1 MSVISRFIYIEQS
14 TTTLQLQ
21 SRNIGPF
28 LFPENHS
35 TETYRFFLIWS
46 LNWTVLHIQDLRR
59 HSRERCCY
67 VLEEKESSGRRLVVF
82 NVIFASYNVANS
94 MDHIQALWLA
104 VPLAN
109 DRELALVGGRGEE
122 IGEAILFMK
131 RKFSIIF
138 HQTIIKI
145 YCFQSQNM
153 NSFHSKSCSKT
164 KCSSCLAA
172 LLKEAFFWAKY

>member
-14 TTTLQLQ
+14 TTALQLQ

-59 HSRERCCY
+59 HSRERCRY
-67 VLEEKESSGRRLVVF
+67 ILEENESSGRRLVVF

-138 HQTIIKI
+138 HQTIIKKVTRI
-145 YCFQSQNM
+145 SVL
-153 NSFHSKSCSKT
+153 HSARLDSEGNGTLSCIGETGDLDLS
-164 KCSSCLAA
+164 LA
-172 LLKEAFFWAKY
+172 Y